1 MRPNEAR
8 KEFQRKLNKEV
19 LGWSAA
25 LRSFQLYSAFFS
37 HICLSGVLLGGIST
51 ASQYVVSPSC
61 ERSHHMHVN
70 RERLPIELLQCWD
83 GNPCGSEGCAVP
95 AKAGCVVAA
104 IPTRHSKSGTRLATQ
119 HAVRCPRTALGSRS
133 SSSSSSSSEEG
144 SPNYRKKPWPTDA
157 KNLTVAKTPCNSREK
172 PIPVTVAKNHG
183 YQWKKTPSPG
193 CILCF
198 LFGPNFAEFKKQTP
212 TFSIMA
218 SPCTAPQT
226 YPRRN

>member
-1 MRPNEAR
+1 MEILVDL
-8 KEFQRKLNKEV
+8 K
-19 LGWSAA
+19 AA
-25 LRSFQLYSAFFS
+25 LFLQRPAAWLPLFPQ
-37 HICLSGVLLGGIST
+37 GT
-51 ASQYVVSPSC
+51 ASP
-61 ERSHHMHVN
+61 EHG
-70 RERLPIELLQCWD
+70 LQH
-83 GNPCGSEGCAVP
+83 
-95 AKAGCVVAA
+95 
-104 IPTRHSKSGTRLATQ
+104 R

-133 SSSSSSSSEEG
+133 SSSSSRSSEEG

-212 TFSIMA
+212 TFSVMA